1 MADLNKIQFKR
12 SKQAGLIPNV
22 NQLGEGELA
31 INLTDRSIFT
41 SDGEKIIS
49 LGFAKGGQ
57 VDGDIDQI
65 SGGINTT
72 GDIHAKGVF
81 ASEINLTSPISIANG
96 GTGSTDPVSALDAL
110 GKGRGIGER
119 SISITESIDLQQ
131 FIFIS
136 GATYQ
141 CYFENI
147 LNSPSEISYPA
158 GTLVNLSS
166 TVNND
171 TIILD
176 VQSIGA
182 AVYNKYSIEISNSQN
197 LGLRSFKT
205 KRFQNSSVII
215 PISEGGTGASDL
227 DTARNNLNAV
237 SKYGDTINGELKV
250 LNILTT
256 AYVHNNGPVVFN
268 NHDLNCSFRSSND
281 SNSDIGINYT
291 WEGNFGFVDSTKGKW
306 LLRKSPDENWFFNGN
321 IVISPDS
328 NTRGS
333 FGASTAGLYL
343 NNTKTGITLL
353 LQDDGNLTYNNNS
366 VYHSGNKPSP
376 ADINAVNKSGDT
388 MTGNLN
394 VQANITALG
403 TFFGA
408 GTSTKNVA
416 INNGDYKFNFSNIAD
431 GTIYI
436 NRANISTF
444 SGGQIGLRNFGAMH
458 IAGINGGDAGVQ
470 GMHMLWNEEGNG
482 KGSIVIN
489 RGGGSG
495 GINFRFVNSS
505 GGEESRVSFSNTGTG
520 KFPGGLVAGNFENA
534 LSGNSITIGDSYSGV
549 VGPGGPI
556 QIYCNNIRTAHFD
569 AGQCYFDKN
578 IQAAAGCYINGGDL
592 YQANDSYSTYV
603 RDLYVR
609 SDIRVKTDLE
619 VFENASDKLSKIGGY
634 TYKQKKGQND
644 DGSDRYIQSAG
655 LIAQEVQAVLPE
667 LVSADDDDGMLRL
680 NYNGVTGLNTAAI
693 NEHTKTIET
702 LRNEINNLKYII
714 ETLISQ

>member
-65 SGGINTT
+65 SGGINTA

-131 FIFIS
+131 FVFIS

-166 TVNND
+166 TVNKD

-182 AVYNKYSIEISNSQN
+182 AVYNKYSIDISNAQN

-215 PISEGGTGASDL
+215 PISEGGTGAADL

-250 LNILTT
+250 LNTLTT
-256 AYVHNNGPVVFN
+256 SYVHNNGPVIFN
-268 NHDLNCSFRSSND
+268 NHDLNCTFRSSNA
-281 SNSDIGINYT
+281 SNSDMGINYT
-291 WEGNFGFVDSTKGKW
+291 WNGNFGFVDSTNGKW
-306 LLRKSPDENWFFNGN
+306 LLRRAPDENWFFNGN
-321 IVISPDS
+321 VVISPDS

-333 FGASTAGLYL
+333 FGASGAGLYL
-343 NNTKTGITLL
+343 NNAKTGITLL

-366 VYHSGNKPSP
+366 VYHAGNKPSP

-388 MTGNLN
+388 MTGRLTLSSDLF
-394 VQANITALG
+394 VSG
-403 TFFGA
+403 PMYA
-408 GTSTKNVA
+408 GRVSSQTLAAV
-416 INNGDYKFNFSNIAD
+416 NGNTEFNFANTGN
-431 GTIYI
+431 GTVYM
-436 NRANISTF
+436 NRQNISTMET
-444 SGGQIGLRNFGAMH
+444 GGIGIRNFGAVH
-458 IAGINGGDAGVQ
+458 IAGPNSLDVSIQ
-470 GMHMLWNEEGNG
+470 GMHMFWDDAGTGEGAIAVN
-482 KGSIVIN
+482 KGT
-489 RGGGSG
+489 GSG
-495 GINFRFVNSS
+495 GLSLRFVNAS
-505 GGEESRVSFSNTGTG
+505 GAEESRIKFSNSGRG
-520 KFPGGLVAGNFENA
+520 HFPGGLSAGNIENS
-534 LSGNSITIGDSYSGV
+534 LSSNSLVLGDGGSGV
-549 VGPGGPI
+549 VGVGGPI
-556 QIYCNNIRTAHFD
+556 EIYCNSVRAAHFD
-569 AGQCYFDKN
+569 PGQCYFDRN
-578 IQAAAGCYINGGDL
+578 IQAANGCYVNGGDL
-592 YQANDSYSTYV
+592 YQSNDSYSTYV

-619 VFENASDKLSKIGGY
+619 IFENASDKLSKIGGY

-667 LVSADDDDGMLRL
+667 LVSADDDGMLRL